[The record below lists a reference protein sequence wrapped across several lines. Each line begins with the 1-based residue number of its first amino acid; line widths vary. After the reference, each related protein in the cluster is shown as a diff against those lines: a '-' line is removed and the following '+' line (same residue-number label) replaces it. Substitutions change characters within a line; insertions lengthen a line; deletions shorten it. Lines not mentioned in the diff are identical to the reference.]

1 MSITKEDLECNQTE
15 QGYYEEWL
23 EDQKHD
29 DLMLNDFQ
37 YYWDSTVTHDD
48 LIAIKRV
55 AELLK
60 VISKTYDNIG
70 FDELKAM
77 L

>member
-1 MSITKEDLECNQTE
+1 MSITKKDLNCNQTE

-37 YYWDSTVTHDD
+37 YYWDNTVTAED
-48 LIAIKRV
+48 IKAIKAV
-55 AELLK
+55 SLLLET
-60 VISKTYDNIG
+60 ISRTYGNIG
-70 FDELKAM
+70 FKELEEM

>member
-1 MSITKEDLECNQTE
+1 MPITREDLELNQTE
-15 QGYYEEWL
+15 QGYYEEWC
-23 EDQKHD
+23 EDQKHN

-37 YYWDSTVTHDD
+37 YYWDNTVTHAD
-48 LIAIKRV
+48 IAAVKRV
-55 AELLK
+55 AELLET
-60 VISKTYDNIG
+60 IAKTYGNIG